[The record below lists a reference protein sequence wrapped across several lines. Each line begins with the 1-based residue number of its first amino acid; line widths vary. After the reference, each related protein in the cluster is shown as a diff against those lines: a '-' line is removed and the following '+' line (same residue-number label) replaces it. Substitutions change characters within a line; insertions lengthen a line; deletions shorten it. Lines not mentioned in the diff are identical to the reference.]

1 MKPIARGSNLTKR
14 EDSAVEPIRLQ
25 LYMARA
31 GVASRRESERLIET
45 GVVTVNGSTV
55 TQLGTK
61 VLPGD
66 DVRVEG
72 RRISLESR
80 KVYVA
85 LNKPRRY
92 LCSARDPEGRPL
104 AGSLLEPH
112 FDERLFSVG
121 RLDFLSSGLIFYTND
136 GEFARFV
143 GHPSHRVE
151 KEYRVDTQQPVPEDL
166 LRRYQAGM
174 RIDGEWYRLERYRY
188 RTPRS
193 VDLVLTEGRNREIR
207 KVFAHWR
214 IGLRRLHRVR
224 IGIVSLRDIPSG
236 QYRPL
241 TQREIDWFRTNKAG
255 GGAKP
260 RESSGRRE
268 KS

>member
-1 MKPIARGSNLTKR
+1 MTKR
-14 EDSAVEPIRLQ
+14 EESVRPIRLQ

-45 GVVTVNGSTV
+45 GVVTVNGSAV
-55 TQLGTK
+55 TQLGSK
-61 VLPGD
+61 VLPSD

-72 RRISLESR
+72 RRISMESR

-136 GEFARFV
+136 GEFSRLV
-143 GHPSHRVE
+143 GHPSHRIE
-151 KEYRVDTQQPVPEDL
+151 KEYRVDTQQPVPEEL
-166 LRRYQAGM
+166 LRRYQAGI
-174 RIDGEWYRLERYRY
+174 RVDGEWYRLERYKY
-188 RTPRS
+188 KTPRN
-193 VDLVLTEGRNREIR
+193 VELVLTEGKNREIR

-224 IGIVSLRDIPSG
+224 IGTVALRDLPSG

-241 TQREIDWFRTNKAG
+241 TQREIDWFRTNSAG
-255 GGAKP
+255 RPAKP
-260 RESSGRRE
+260 ARSSGGRGE
-268 KS
+268 S